1 MEPSFPVE
9 DKYVALDTGGLMYS
23 PGDIARIRVRL
34 RDLEGR
40 LILDAKASA
49 DIYSKGEKVAS
60 VALTADANSGGIF
73 RGETAP
79 LKEGDYEVKVSVE
92 GLPESEMKAKTYFTV
107 QAEGGGEM
115 ADLSANEEL
124 LREVARHSGGQFFR
138 EEEISQLAERLKP
151 LSKGRIVESDLLLWQ
166 SYWWFIPI
174 VLLLTLE
181 WALRKRA
188 GML

>member
-1 MEPSFPVE
+1 
-9 DKYVALDTGGLMYS
+9 
-23 PGDIARIRVRL
+23 
-34 RDLEGR
+34 
-40 LILDAKASA
+40 
-49 DIYSKGEKVAS
+49 
-60 VALTADANSGGIF
+60 
-73 RGETAP
+73 
-79 LKEGDYEVKVSVE
+79 
-92 GLPESEMKAKTYFTV
+92 
-107 QAEGGGEM
+107 M

-138 EEEISQLAERLKP
+138 EEEISQLADKLKP